1 MPRNITITFDDG
13 TSHVYQNAPDDL
25 TPQAVYDRAAQEF
38 TGKKIVNL
46 DGGRP
51 KGPAVRGAI
60 PVADGVV
67 NAVPETPIVKPRGY
81 AFGDVTAEITA
92 PSRQMLSEGISSL
105 YAPEAAPGTLAR
117 AGEGLTA
124 LGKTVLGGLGTL
136 SSGAVGLGVEAL
148 PEAVVTQG
156 GKFDPVTGRR
166 KLAQELNAMLMF
178 AEPNPVTTG
187 PATVR
192 GVTKGTPQR
201 TVKPALEA
209 RPSEVIR
216 QEADALFKSP
226 EIKGLQFKPEAGDTL
241 IDNVTSVIERDPKFS
256 PVTHTEVIRQMRD
269 VEDVISKPLTYDR
282 LHGLSSRLGDA
293 AEKAA
298 ANKDGTEATILRNMK
313 KRVDDFMGDAPDALL
328 QTGNLPAA
336 KEALTAAKETWK
348 RKLKSET
355 IEPILNDIRLASENK
370 DISAVAKTKFQTLAG
385 DADELKKFSPEERAL
400 IEDLAAGGPMSQKIF
415 ARYGKM
421 APGTDRVILSSLY
434 SALAGFGFSSG
445 LTVPVAVVGGGAI
458 ASRKLANRMATA
470 QINRLYD
477 SILRG
482 EVLPPSVPVTVGE
495 RGLNAAATIQ
505 KLQPGAIAAES
516 NRNAMAR

>member
-13 TSHVYQNAPDDL
+13 TTHVYQNAPDDL

-67 NAVPETPIVKPRGY
+67 NAVPETSIVKPRGY

-209 RPSEVIR
+209 RPSEVIKKEA
-216 QEADALFKSP
+216 QELFRAP
-226 EIKGLQFKPEAGDTL
+226 EIKDLKFKPAAGDKL
-241 IDNVTSVIERDPKFS
+241 IDDVTTVIENDPLFS
-256 PVTHTEVIRQMRD
+256 PVQHTKVIRSMRD
-269 VEDVISKPLTYDR
+269 IEKTIGQPLTYER
-282 LHGLSSRLGDA
+282 LQGLSSRLG
-293 AEKAA
+293 AA
-298 ANKDGTEATILRNMK
+298 ANETKDATQATILGNMK
-313 KRVDDFMGDAPDALL
+313 RSVDEFMGSAPDTLL
-328 QTGNLPAA
+328 EAGNLPKA
-336 KEALTAAKETWK
+336 KETLSAAKETWR

-355 IEPILNDIRLASENK
+355 IEGILNDIRVESADK
-370 DISAVAKTKFQTLAG
+370 DISAVAKAKFQALAKNE
-385 DADELKKFSPEERAL
+385 DLLKKFSPEERAL
-400 IEDLAAGGPMSQKIF
+400 IEDLAAGGPTSQKLLQL
-415 ARYGKM
+415 YGRA
-421 APGTDRVILSSLY
+421 APGMDRAILSGIYGL
-434 SALAGFGFSSG
+434 LAGGG
-445 LTVPVAVVGGGAI
+445 VTVPAAVVGGGAI
-458 ASRKLANRMATA
+458 ASRKLANRMAE
-470 QINRLYD
+470 QQVNRLYD

>member
-1 MPRNITITFDDG
+1 MPRNITITFNDG
-13 TSHVYQNAPDDL
+13 TTHVYQNAPDDL

-46 DGGRP
+46 DGGR
-51 KGPAVRGAI
+51 KTAGVRGAI
-60 PVADGVV
+60 PIADGVV
-67 NAVPETPIVKPRGY
+67 NAVPETPIVKPRDY
-81 AFGDVTAEITA
+81 SFGDVTAEITA
-92 PSRQMLSEGISSL
+92 PSRQMMSEGISSL

-117 AGEGLTA
+117 AGEGLAA
-124 LGKTVLGGLGTL
+124 LGKTALGGLGTL
-136 SSGAVGLGVEAL
+136 TSGAVGLGVEGASAL
-148 PEAVVTQG
+148 TGAFGYDIATQG

-209 RPSEVIR
+209 RPSEVIKKEA
-216 QEADALFKSP
+216 QELFRAP
-226 EIKGLQFKPEAGDTL
+226 EIKDLKFKPAAGDKL
-241 IDNVTSVIERDPKFS
+241 IDDVTTVIENDPLFS
-256 PVTHTEVIRQMRD
+256 PVQHTKVIRSMRD
-269 VEDVISKPLTYDR
+269 IEKTIGQPLTYER
-282 LHGLSSRLGDA
+282 LQGLSSRLG
-293 AEKAA
+293 AA
-298 ANKDGTEATILRNMK
+298 ANETKDATQATILGNMK
-313 KRVDDFMGDAPDALL
+313 RSVDEFMGSAPDTLL
-328 QTGNLPAA
+328 EAGNLPKA
-336 KEALTAAKETWK
+336 KETLLAAKETWR

-355 IEPILNDIRLASENK
+355 IEGILNDIRVESADK
-370 DISAVAKTKFQTLAG
+370 DISAVAKAKFQALAKNE
-385 DADELKKFSPEERAL
+385 DLLKKFSDEERAL
-400 IEDLAAGGPMSQKIF
+400 IEDLAAGGPNSQKLLQL
-415 ARYGKM
+415 YGRA
-421 APGTDRVILSSLY
+421 APGMDRAILSGIYGL
-434 SALAGFGFSSG
+434 LAGGG
-445 LTVPVAVVGGGAI
+445 VTVPAAVVGGGAI
-458 ASRKLANRMATA
+458 ASRKLANRMAE
-470 QINRLYD
+470 QQVNRLYD

>member
-13 TSHVYQNAPDDL
+13 TTHVYQNAPDDL

-46 DGGRP
+46 DGG
-51 KGPAVRGAI
+51 KKAAGVRGSI
-60 PVADGVV
+60 PIADGVV
-67 NAVPETPIVKPRGY
+67 NAVPETPIVKPRDY
-81 AFGDVTAEITA
+81 SFGDVTAEITA
-92 PSRQMLSEGISSL
+92 PSRQMMSEGISSL

-117 AGEGLTA
+117 AGEGLAA
-124 LGKTVLGGLGTL
+124 LGKTALGGLGTL
-136 SSGAVGLGVEAL
+136 TSGAIGLGVEAL

-156 GKFDPVTGRR
+156 GKFEPVTGRR
-166 KLAQELNAMLMF
+166 KLAQELNTMLMF

-187 PATVR
+187 PAAVR
-192 GVTKGTPQR
+192 GLTKGTPQR
-201 TVKPALEA
+201 VVKPALEA

-241 IDNVTSVIERDPKFS
+241 IDNVTSVIESDPKFS

-269 VEDVISKPLTYDR
+269 VEDVISKPLTYER
-282 LHGLSSRLGDA
+282 LQGLSSRLGDA
-293 AEKAA
+293 AEKAFKA
-298 ANKDGTEATILRNMK
+298 DDKTEATILRNMK
-313 KRVDDFMGDAPDALL
+313 KRVDGFMGSAPDTLI

-355 IEPILNDIRLASENK
+355 IETILNDIRLASVDK
-370 DISAVAKTKFQTLAG
+370 DISAVAKAKFKTLAA
-385 DADELKKFSPEERAL
+385 DADELKKFSSEERKL
-400 IEDLAAGGPMSQKIF
+400 IEDLAAGGPALQQILGGV
-415 ARYGKM
+415 GKL
-421 APGTDRVILSSLY
+421 APGTTRGVLTGLYGLLMGTVGAPAIL
-434 SALAGFGFSSG
+434 A
-445 LTVPVAVVGGGAI
+445 TGGAT
-458 ASRKLANRMATA
+458 AVGRSAANRMATA
-470 QINRLYD
+470 QLNRLYD

-495 RGLNAAATIQ
+495 RGLNAAANLQ
-505 KLQPGAIAAES
+505 KLRPGAVAAES
-516 NRNAMAR
+516 NQNRMSR

>member
-13 TSHVYQNAPDDL
+13 TSHVYQNAPDNA
-25 TPQAVYDRAAQEF
+25 TPQAVYERAAKDF
-38 TGKKIVNL
+38 AGKKIVNL
-46 DGGRP
+46 DGGRS

-60 PVADGVV
+60 PVADGIV

-92 PSRQMLSEGISSL
+92 PSRQMISEGISSL
-105 YAPEAAPGTLAR
+105 YTPEAAPGTLAR
-117 AGEGLTA
+117 AGEGLAA

-201 TVKPALEA
+201 VVKPALEA

-355 IEPILNDIRLASENK
+355 IETILNDIRLASVDK
-370 DISAVAKTKFQTLAG
+370 DISAVAKAKFKTLAA

-400 IEDLAAGGPMSQKIF
+400 IEDLAAGGPNSQKLLQL
-415 ARYGKM
+415 YGRA
-421 APGTDRVILSSLY
+421 APGMDRAILSGIYGL
-434 SALAGFGFSSG
+434 LAGGG
-445 LTVPVAVVGGGAI
+445 VTVPAAVVGGGAI
-458 ASRKLANRMATA
+458 ASRKLANRMAE
-470 QINRLYD
+470 QQVNRLYD